1 MIAGKALTIASA
13 LVLATASL
21 AAACSSTGAP
31 RAGTPAAT
39 GTPAGTA
46 ALGQVVA
53 VVAAES
59 QYGDVAATVGGA
71 YAHVTSIMTDPNTD
85 PHSFEIST
93 GVARAVAGAR
103 VVVQNGLGYDPFMDR
118 IESAAPDRR
127 RKVIVA
133 ADLPGLPTDTA
144 NPHLWYDPAA
154 MAEVADAVAGALSA
168 VEPAHAAYFEARAAG
183 FRAGLQPVLS
193 ALARFRRQYPAVP
206 VATTEPVADYLL
218 QAAGARNL
226 TPFSFQAD
234 VMNGI
239 DPAPQDISV
248 EQDLLRKRKVKA
260 LLYNRQVTDSL
271 TQSFVRIARSAGV
284 PVVGVYELMP
294 VGDSYA
300 GWMLSTVE
308 QLQKAVSAP

>member
-1 MIAGKALTIASA
+1 M
-13 LVLATASL
+13 VLAASL
-21 AAACSSTGAP
+21 ATACSSTGGPRAGTTAGAP
-31 RAGTPAAT
+31 RAGTTTVAA
-39 GTPAGTA
+39 
-46 ALGQVVA
+46 GQAIA

-71 YAHVTSIMTDPNTD
+71 YARVTSIMTDPNTD

-103 VVVQNGLGYDPFMDR
+103 VVVQNGLGYDQFMDR
-118 IESAAPDRR
+118 IESASPGRH

-133 ADLPGLPTDTA
+133 ADVAGFPAGTA
-144 NPHLWYDPAA
+144 NPHLWYDPSAV
-154 MAEVADAVAGALSA
+154 AEVADALAGALSA
-168 VEPAHAAYFEARAAG
+168 VEPSHAAYFEANAAR
-183 FRAGLQPVLS
+183 FRAGLQPLLS
-193 ALARFRRQYPAVP
+193 ALARFRRDYPAVP

-239 DPAPQDISV
+239 DPAPQDISI
-248 EQDLLRKRKVKA
+248 EQDLLRDRKVKA

-271 TQSFVRIARSAGV
+271 TQSFVRTARSAGI

-294 VGDSYA
+294 VGDSYTQ
-300 GWMLSTVE
+300 WMLSTV
-308 QLQKAVSAP
+308 QHLQEAVSTP